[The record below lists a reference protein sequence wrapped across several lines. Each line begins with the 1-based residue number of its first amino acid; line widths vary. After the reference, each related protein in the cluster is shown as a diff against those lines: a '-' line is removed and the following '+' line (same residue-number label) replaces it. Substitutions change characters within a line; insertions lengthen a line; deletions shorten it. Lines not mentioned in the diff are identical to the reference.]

1 MPELDTIAQVE
12 TIPEV
17 AKIPGTEE
25 RSVVLD
31 GVRWRYLRAGSGPP
45 LLLLHGFM
53 AYSFS
58 WRFNMQALSQHFTV
72 YAIDLPGCGFSQR
85 TDAPECSLADDAE
98 GVLRLMDHLGLQQ
111 D

>member
-1 MPELDTIAQVE
+1 MPELEAIAQSSNV
-12 TIPEV
+12 PEI
-17 AKIPGTEE
+17 ARIPGTEE
-25 RSVVLD
+25 CSVTLD

-58 WRFNMQALSQHFTV
+58 WRFNMEALSQHFTV

-85 TDAPECSLADDAE
+85 TDNPECSLNSDAKAFYA
-98 GVLRLMDHLGLQQ
+98 
-111 D
+111 